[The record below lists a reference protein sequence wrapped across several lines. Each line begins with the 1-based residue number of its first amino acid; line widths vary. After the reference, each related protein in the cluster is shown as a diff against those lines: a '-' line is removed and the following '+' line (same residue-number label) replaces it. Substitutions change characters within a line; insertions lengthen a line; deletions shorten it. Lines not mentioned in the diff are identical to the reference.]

1 MSADPN
7 TPDVEE
13 SGSGW
18 FPLILAIV
26 ISVIAL
32 LLVVPNTR
40 RHASSM
46 DESKPSA
53 AAETAPAPA
62 TAPTQSTTAP

>member
-1 MSADPN
+1 MPTDPN

-13 SGSGW
+13 NGSGW

-40 RHASSM
+40 RHASEM
-46 DESKPSA
+46 DEPKPSEA
-53 AAETAPAPA
+53 TGVAPAPA
-62 TAPTQSTTAP
+62 TAPANP

>member
-1 MSADPN
+1 MSTDPN
-7 TPDVEE
+7 KPVVVE

-18 FPLILAIV
+18 FPMILAIV

-32 LLVVPNTR
+32 VLVVPNTR

-46 DESKPSA
+46 DEPTASA
-53 AAETAPAPA
+53 ATKTAPAPA
-62 TAPTQSTTAP
+62 AAPANP

>member
-13 SGSGW
+13 NGSGW
-18 FPLILAIV
+18 LPLILAIV
-26 ISVIAL
+26 ISVVAL

-40 RHASSM
+40 RHASEM
-46 DESKPSA
+46 DEPQPSA
-53 AAETAPAPA
+53 APPASAPAP
-62 TAPTQSTTAP
+62 TNP

>member
-1 MSADPN
+1 MPTDPN

-13 SGSGW
+13 NGSGW

-32 LLVVPNTR
+32 VLIVPSSR
-40 RHASSM
+40 RHASDM
-46 DESKPSA
+46 DGPKPSA
-53 AAETAPAPA
+53 ATETSPAPVPAPA
-62 TAPTQSTTAP
+62 NP

>member
-1 MSADPN
+1 MSTDPN
-7 TPDVEE
+7 TPGVDEN
-13 SGSGW
+13 GSGW
-18 FPLILAIV
+18 FPLILAVV

-32 LLVVPNTR
+32 VLVVPNTR

-53 AAETAPAPA
+53 ATETAPAPA
-62 TAPTQSTTAP
+62 AAPAKP

>member
-18 FPLILAIV
+18 FPLILAVV

-32 LLVVPNTR
+32 VLVVPNSR
-40 RHASSM
+40 RHASDM
-46 DESKPSA
+46 DNSKPSA
-53 AAETAPAPA
+53 ATETAPAP
-62 TAPTQSTTAP
+62 TTAPAKP

>member
-7 TPDVEE
+7 TPDAEE

-46 DESKPSA
+46 DEGTPPA
-53 AAETAPAPA
+53 ATETAPAA
-62 TAPTQSTTAP
+62 APTQSTTAP

>member
-1 MSADPN
+1 MYTDPN

-18 FPLILAIV
+18 LPFILAIV
-26 ISVIAL
+26 ISVVAL

-46 DESKPSA
+46 DEGTPPA
-53 AAETAPAPA
+53 ATETAPAPA
-62 TAPTQSTTAP
+62 APAKS

>member
-1 MSADPN
+1 MPTDPN

-13 SGSGW
+13 KGSGW

-32 LLVVPNTR
+32 LLVVPYSR

-46 DESKPSA
+46 DEGTPPA
-53 AAETAPAPA
+53 ATETAPAPA
-62 TAPTQSTTAP
+62 APAKP